1 MTHTPHST
9 SLYMAFFFL
18 LCRFHR
24 RSRLALHCGE
34 VAVSH
39 PSRLRASTFSGDNT
53 IHFAWT
59 INPALLNDLS
69 LEAEEACDHRQVGL
83 QCAHMKASCKHGA
96 QRLAVSLCGE
106 LAMPTRW

>member
-9 SLYMAFFFL
+9 SLYVAFFFL
-18 LCRFHR
+18 LCRFHW

-34 VAVSH
+34 VVVSQ

-53 IHFAWT
+53 IRFAWT

-69 LEAEEACDHRQVGL
+69 LEAEEAYDHRQVGL

-106 LAMPTRW
+106 LTMPTRW